1 MNEDDDDDDDD
12 VGYGDDDGEE
22 DDKNS
27 HSRHTH
33 SSFLNFT
40 QPSALAA
47 HTRPKKHSLKPS
59 QNTLQNPFLPTQ
71 KTPSK
76 PPQNTPQNT
85 PKYPQPS
92 YSCSVGHRG
101 HEVSCRTVAQSPW
114 RCCRPGWSSRRGGSL
129 HWLSAVW
136 VKCPFCRC
144 TCL

>member
-59 QNTLQNPFLPTQ
+59 QNTLQNPFLPTH

-76 PPQNTPQNT
+76 HPTKL
-85 PKYPQPS
+85 PKKPTTLILLQCWSQRARSLMSHSRTEPL
-92 YSCSVGHRG
+92 
-101 HEVSCRTVAQSPW
+101 EV
-114 RCCRPGWSSRRGGSL
+114 L
-129 HWLSAVW
+129 
-136 VKCPFCRC
+136 
-144 TCL
+144 